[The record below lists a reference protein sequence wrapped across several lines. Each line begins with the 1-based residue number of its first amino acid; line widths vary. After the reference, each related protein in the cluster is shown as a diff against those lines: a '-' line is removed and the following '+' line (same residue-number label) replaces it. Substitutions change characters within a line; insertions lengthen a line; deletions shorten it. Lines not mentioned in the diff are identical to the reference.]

1 MSTWTNTVDKSWRRT
16 MSRLELLKEI
26 KTELIDLEKPIAAI
40 QNLEDAKRCKDNLV
54 KLWENYGNILDIE
67 RG

>member
-1 MSTWTNTVDKSWRRT
+1 MSL
-16 MSRLELLKEI
+16 RLKLLKGI

-54 KLWENYGNILDIE
+54 KLWKSYGDVLDIE
-67 RG
+67 E

>member
-1 MSTWTNTVDKSWRRT
+1 

-54 KLWENYGNILDIE
+54 KLWEDYGEVLDIE

>member
-1 MSTWTNTVDKSWRRT
+1 

-54 KLWENYGNILDIE
+54 KLWESFGEVLDIE